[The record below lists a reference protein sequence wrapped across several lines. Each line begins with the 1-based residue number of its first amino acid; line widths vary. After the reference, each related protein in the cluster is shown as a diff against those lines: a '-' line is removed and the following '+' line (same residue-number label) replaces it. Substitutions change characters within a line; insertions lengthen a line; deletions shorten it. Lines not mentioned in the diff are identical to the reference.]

1 MTIGLSILATPVWTV
16 FYNINHY
23 GGDILKIMV
32 FNALVGNISLVVST
46 AEATEEASGRRILPL
61 ERYIRVGQS
70 ICMAEAGMIV

>member
-1 MTIGLSILATPVWTV
+1 MEEILAGLTAGERIVPSILPILSCWEILT
-16 FYNINHY
+16 Y
-23 GGDILKIMV
+23 G
-32 FNALVGNISLVVST
+32 AVST